1 LNCCVTVLTG
11 ILCTGQR
18 RFFILCLLERTE
30 KWKMKISV
38 SRAVIHTLGPVDILI
53 WDLKLFWKK
62 VDPKCM
68 LSLINF
74 NCCSVLIVVVS
85 INESQYYK
93 QNSGVLSS
101 NIYIYQVTVYLI
113 LTEFV
118 CSFSQPPP
126 KFLLTH
132 HFSLSSGI
140 LWISHL
146 LIVYTAV
153 STSNVLFYIK
163 YFKTAMQSIYC
174 IQWAQKFE
182 GLKPNYE
189 FIYATL

>member
-1 LNCCVTVLTG
+1 VLTG

-18 RFFILCLLERTE
+18 QFFILCLLEHTK
-30 KWKMKISV
+30 KWRMKISV
-38 SRAVIHTLGPVDILI
+38 SRAVIHTLGPAGILI
-53 WDLKLFWKK
+53 WDLQLFWKK

-74 NCCSVLIVVVS
+74 NCYSVLMVVVR
-85 INESQYYK
+85 INESQYYE

-101 NIYIYQVTVYLI
+101 NIYIYQVTGYLI
-113 LTEFV
+113 LTEFIW
-118 CSFSQPPP
+118 SFSQPPP

-146 LIVYTAV
+146 LIVYTAAY
-153 STSNVLFYIK
+153 TSNVLFI
-163 YFKTAMQSIYC
+163 
-174 IQWAQKFE
+174 
-182 GLKPNYE
+182 
-189 FIYATL
+189 

>member
-1 LNCCVTVLTG
+1 MYRAKTIFRIMST
-11 ILCTGQR
+11 
-18 RFFILCLLERTE
+18 RTD
-30 KWKMKISV
+30 KRIKISV
-38 SRAVIHTLGPVDILI
+38 SRAVIHTLGPVGILI
-53 WDLKLFWKK
+53 WDPKLFWKK

-74 NCCSVLIVVVS
+74 NCYSVLMVVVR

-101 NIYIYQVTVYLI
+101 NTYIYQVTGYHI
-113 LTEFV
+113 LTEFI

-132 HFSLSSGI
+132 HFSLSSDI

-146 LIVYTAV
+146 LNVCTAV
-153 STSNVLFYIK
+153 STSNVLLYIK
-163 YFKTAMQSIYC
+163 
-174 IQWAQKFE
+174 
-182 GLKPNYE
+182 
-189 FIYATL
+189 